1 MQQIL
6 EQVRRYS
13 KIFDEALIMC
23 QLHFL
28 QQVEMLALLFSLF
41 EGLIVSKT
49 FCGICHSVLTVF
61 SSAASKAIIFVN

>member
-6 EQVRRYS
+6 EQVRRHS
-13 KIFDEALIMC
+13 KIFDEALMMC

-49 FCGICHSVLTVF
+49 SCVVF
-61 SSAASKAIIFVN
+61 AIQF